1 MRNAERIRMWKTAA
15 VAAALLGV
23 TAANVGGASA
33 AEKAAG
39 PSGNAPVM
47 RMVETKADSV
57 GAAPGIVMVRS
68 AASGVLHEPAHQ
80 RHYWKLLAAAYA
92 PDLTEEWDAALAERK
107 AAEERFS
114 KIKPLTVQIPSGEA
128 DAIVEE
134 ELGEQLKGEIES
146 GGEPFRITFRKSGD
160 AVVLEQSEGA
170 KTFVLPAPP
179 EGAANA
185 EAAKPDPVMQRL
197 ADLAAAVEAE
207 DAKAI
212 SALLPQL
219 LDDYR
224 KQTES
229 LLRMAEQWEA
239 QSGGDAER
247 KTPSQNE
254 T

>member
-33 AEKAAG
+33 AEKTIG
-39 PSGNAPVM
+39 PTRNAPVI
-47 RMVETKADSV
+47 RMVETAPNPAK
-57 GAAPGIVMVRS
+57 AAPGIVTVRS
-68 AASGVLHEPAHQ
+68 AASGMLHEPVHQ

-107 AAEERFS
+107 AAEERLS
-114 KIKPLTVQIPSGEA
+114 KGNPLTVQIPSGEA
-128 DAIVEE
+128 GAIVEE
-134 ELGEQLKGEIES
+134 ELGELKREIES
-146 GGEPFRITFRKSGD
+146 GGETFRITFQKSGD
-160 AVVLEQSEGA
+160 AVVLEQGEGA
-170 KTFVLPAPP
+170 KTFVLPAPT

-185 EAAKPDPVMQRL
+185 EAAKPDPAMQRL
-197 ADLAAAVEAE
+197 DDLAAAVEAE

-212 SALLPQL
+212 AALLPQL

-229 LLRMAEQWEA
+229 LLRMAEQWAEA
-239 QSGGDAER
+239 ESGKDTE
-247 KTPSQNE
+247 
-254 T
+254 